1 MAKKNQSAPTISPKQ
16 SGKFSQDN
24 QVMMHPTQRM
34 PGEDKEAWA
43 KRLVGEIKKSL
54 LAQVKRAN
62 SKSTLEKKP

>member
-1 MAKKNQSAPTISPKQ
+1 MAKTTQSDPTSSPKQ

-54 LAQVKRAN
+54 LA
-62 SKSTLEKKP
+62 